1 MRVRLGRS
9 RGLVAALAALMMS
22 ASAAV
27 IGSAPAAAQPGC
39 PGTYAL
45 AIPGTW
51 ETGQSGP
58 SQPGMLSGVVNTL
71 RANGVRAD
79 YVSYAATA
87 FPWEGETYGA
97 SKNQAVAAA
106 NLMIQTMALQCP
118 STTFALVGYSQGA
131 DAAGDVAA
139 GIGTGAGV
147 IPPDKLVAVGLLSD
161 PRRAES
167 DTLIGPPV
175 QGSGVGGA
183 RPGGFGW
190 VSPVVRTFCV
200 TGDLYCST
208 AEDDYVSRMAG
219 FLAIR
224 SDPSPTPELVAVYQR
239 EAIEIWNEIAAA
251 GGVGFL
257 QQETTDP
264 EVTARR
270 DQLEQFYESGVHHD
284 YASYVVDGSG
294 DTATQWVAQ
303 YILSKS

>member
-1 MRVRLGRS
+1 MRVRLGRG

-27 IGSAPAAAQPGC
+27 VGSAPATAQPQC

-51 ETGQSGP
+51 ETGQTGP
-58 SQPGMLSGVVNTL
+58 SQPGMLSGVVDTL

-106 NLMIQTMALQCP
+106 NLMIQSMALQCP

-131 DAAGDVAA
+131 DAVGDVAA
-139 GIGTGAGV
+139 AIGTGGGV
-147 IPPDKLVAVGLLSD
+147 IRPERLVAVGLLSD
-161 PRRAES
+161 PRRSEA
-167 DTLIGPPV
+167 DTLVGPAV
-175 QGSGVGGA
+175 AGSGVGGA

-190 VSPVVRTFCV
+190 VTPVVRTFCV
-200 TGDLYCST
+200 DGDLYCST
-208 AEDDYVSRMAG
+208 PKDDYVSRMAG

-224 SDPSPTPELVAVYQR
+224 SDPSPTPELVAVYQT
-239 EAIEIWNEIAAA
+239 EAVEIWNNIAAV

-264 EVTARR
+264 EVAARR
-270 DQLEQFYESGVHHD
+270 AQLEQFYKSGVHQN
-284 YASYVVDGSG
+284 YATYVVDRSG
-294 DTATQWVAQ
+294 TTATQWVTR
-303 YILSKS
+303 YILDQS

>member
-1 MRVRLGRS
+1 MRMRLSRS
-9 RGLVAALAALMMS
+9 RGLVAAAAALMMS

-27 IGSAPAAAQPGC
+27 IGSAPAAAQPQC

-58 SQPGMLSGVVNTL
+58 SQPGMLSGVVDTL

-97 SKNQAVAAA
+97 SKNQAVTAAT
-106 NLMIQTMALQCP
+106 LMMQAMALQCP
-118 STTFALVGYSQGA
+118 STKFALVGYSQGA

-139 GIGTGAGV
+139 SIGTGAGV
-147 IPPDKLVAVGLLSD
+147 IRSERLVAVGLLSD
-161 PRRAES
+161 PRRSES

-190 VSPVVRTFCV
+190 VSPVVRTICV
-200 TGDLYCST
+200 DGDLYCST
-208 AEDDYVSRMAG
+208 PKDDYVSRMAG

-239 EAIEIWNEIAAA
+239 EATEIWNEITAA

-264 EVTARR
+264 EVEARR
-270 DQLEQFYESGVHHD
+270 AELEQFYESGVHHN
-284 YASYVVDGSG
+284 YAGYIVDRSG
-294 DTATQWVAQ
+294 ATATQWVAR
-303 YILSKS
+303 YILEQS